1 MENLLR
7 PTYGEPA
14 FIIDLH
20 FFNVLGILDW
30 LMTGDLTLETFL
42 FSNWSLNLISFSI
55 DEITNKERE
64 KEAYLHYFRIVEETE
79 YYPDSVWKT

>member
-1 MENLLR
+1 
-7 PTYGEPA
+7 
-14 FIIDLH
+14 
-20 FFNVLGILDW
+20 
-30 LMTGDLTLETFL
+30 MTGDLTLETFL

-79 YYPDSVWKT
+79 YYPDSVWKNIRMSCAQVNAIKEMNCLSFQII